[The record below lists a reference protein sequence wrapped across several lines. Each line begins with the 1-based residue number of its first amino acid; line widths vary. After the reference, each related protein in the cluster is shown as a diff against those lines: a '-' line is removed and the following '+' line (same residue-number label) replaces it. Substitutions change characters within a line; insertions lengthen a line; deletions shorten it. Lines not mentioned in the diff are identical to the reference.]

1 MRWNRMLKRKKIL
14 KVDDELEVRRALGK
28 GDSRNRD
35 AGWDRKGE
43 TIGDRGEEN
52 GN

>member
-1 MRWNRMLKRKKIL
+1 MPRGKKIL
-14 KVDDELEVRRALGK
+14 KVDDKLEVRRALGK

-43 TIGDRGEEN
+43 PIGARGEGNEN
-52 GN
+52 